1 MMANSFFT
9 EPIEICFRPM
19 VGDGAGGLKP
29 LGPETVVDS
38 FVATVQ
44 EKSANRTDQS
54 GKLVFQNVYLIELW
68 INPAYTLSNK
78 HYVKWRGKK
87 LIIQDIK
94 SDTRLLKN
102 YLTLIAD
109 GI

>member
-1 MMANSFFT
+1 MANSFFT
-9 EPIEICFRPM
+9 EPIEICFQAT
-19 VGDGAGGLKP
+19 VSDGAGGLKAS
-29 LGPETVVDS
+29 GAETVVDS
-38 FVATVQ
+38 FIATVQ

-87 LIIQDIK
+87 LIIQDVK
-94 SDTRLLKN
+94 SDMKLLKN
-102 YLTLIAD
+102 YLTLTAD